1 MKSVFTHALQM
12 VRRNLRSYLL
22 LSVTIVLSFSAL
34 LGYMLVTDSNIY
46 NQNKALFRR
55 DPKLLTVWSCPMAE
69 VPLLDRLE
77 HKAKT
82 VDPELF
88 ASKTYNCMCKLG
100 GTYQTDS
107 GQEVR
112 LDTVMVHSVPLW
124 SLWDRTNDVEICWLD
139 GQPHDGVSLLPGQA
153 LLTDQVYYALGL
165 DHADSRQV
173 RFLLSDPS
181 TSLGRSYLVTV
192 QIVGLIPSP
201 MGSVLEFGENGLPS
215 QRYAGT
221 ELILSFAD
229 WNPSVAPE
237 RIWFVTEELYSQKP
251 MELAELSKQMLPGRS
266 ASSVALEQQD
276 ALKTIRTEKK
286 TKAYIAMALF
296 VLLGI
301 NLYSSFANALNDRKF
316 EIGVKRAV
324 GASEWSI
331 VRQFLYESVCLMLVN
346 TLLSVWLVTVCLI
359 GLKYVR
365 EHLAEESRFYC
376 ETFIVYLSPYSLG
389 MFAVCAAG
397 LTLVFS
403 LIFAWRST
411 RVEIVRY
418 LKAE

>member
-1 MKSVFTHALQM
+1 MPSSSIAT
-12 VRRNLRSYLL
+12 
-22 LSVTIVLSFSAL
+22 SF
-34 LGYMLVTDSNIY
+34 
-46 NQNKALFRR
+46 
-55 DPKLLTVWSCPMAE
+55 
-69 VPLLDRLE
+69 
-77 HKAKT
+77 
-82 VDPELF
+82 
-88 ASKTYNCMCKLG
+88 
-100 GTYQTDS
+100 
-107 GQEVR
+107 
-112 LDTVMVHSVPLW
+112 
-124 SLWDRTNDVEICWLD
+124 
-139 GQPHDGVSLLPGQA
+139 
-153 LLTDQVYYALGL
+153 
-165 DHADSRQV
+165 
-173 RFLLSDPS
+173 
-181 TSLGRSYLVTV
+181 
-192 QIVGLIPSP
+192 
-201 MGSVLEFGENGLPS
+201 
-215 QRYAGT
+215 
-221 ELILSFAD
+221 
-229 WNPSVAPE
+229 
-237 RIWFVTEELYSQKP
+237 
-251 MELAELSKQMLPGRS
+251 
-266 ASSVALEQQD
+266 
-276 ALKTIRTEKK
+276 RTEKK

-346 TLLSVWLVTVCLI
+346 TLLSVWLVTACLI

-376 ETFIVYLSPYSLG
+376 KTFIVYLSPYSLG